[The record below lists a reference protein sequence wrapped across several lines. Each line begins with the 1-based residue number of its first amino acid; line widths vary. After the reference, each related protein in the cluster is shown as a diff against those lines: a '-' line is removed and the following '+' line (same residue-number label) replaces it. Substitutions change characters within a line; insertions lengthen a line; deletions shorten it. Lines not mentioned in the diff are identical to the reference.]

1 MTSFIGEF
9 ECKLDVKGRLMM
21 PSGLRK
27 QLDPAANEKFVLNRG
42 FEKCLVLYPRNEWEI
57 ISAEVN
63 KLNQYVRKNR
73 EFIRYFYRGATELG
87 LDGTGRL
94 LLPKRM
100 LDYAGVTKTAMLFA
114 YSNRIEVWDKDI
126 YEGLLTDEPED
137 FARLAE
143 EVMGNKSENTKEDDN
158 DLS

>member
-1 MTSFIGEF
+1 MSSFIGEF
-9 ECKLDVKGRLMM
+9 ECKLDAKGRIMM

-27 QLDPAANEKFVLNRG
+27 QLDPASDEKFVLNRG
-42 FEKCLVLYPRNEWEI
+42 FEKCLVLYPKNDWET
-57 ISAEVN
+57 ISAEIN

-73 EFIRYFYRGATELG
+73 EFIRYFYRGASELH
-87 LDGTGRL
+87 LDSTGRL
-94 LLPKRM
+94 LFPKRM
-100 LDYAGVTKTAMLFA
+100 LEYASVTKVAMLFA
-114 YSNRIEVWDKDI
+114 YSNRIEIWDKTT

-143 EVMGNKSENTKEDDN
+143 EVMGNNATNNSDDN

>member
-1 MTSFIGEF
+1 MTNFIGEF
-9 ECKLDVKGRLMM
+9 ECKLDVKGRLML

-27 QLDPAANEKFVLNRG
+27 QLDPAAQERFVMNRG
-42 FEKCLVLYPRNEWEI
+42 FEKCLVLYPKNDWEY

-87 LDGTGRL
+87 LDSTGRV

-100 LDYAGVTKTAMLFA
+100 LSYAGVEKEVVLFA
-114 YSNRIEVWDKDI
+114 YSNRIEVWDAET
-126 YEGLLTDEPED
+126 YHGLLTDEPDD
-137 FARLAE
+137 FADLAE
-143 EVMGNKSENTKEDDN
+143 EVMGGSKNNEENE
-158 DLS
+158 LS